1 MACQNG
7 AQDSA
12 TGVVMPKTIIPG
24 YKLLLTYDIRP
35 DRVENYYQYVLKE
48 FVPELETMGIYLFR
62 VWHVAWGD
70 YPVRQLE
77 FVVESRETLSR
88 LSESPRFEDME
99 TRLQEFT
106 TDYERKTLRFR
117 RGFQF

>member
-1 MACQNG
+1 
-7 AQDSA
+7 
-12 TGVVMPKTIIPG
+12 MPATIIPG

-35 DRVENYYQYVLKE
+35 EQAKTYYHFVLKE

-77 FVVESRETLSR
+77 FVTESQDNLLRLASSR
-88 LSESPRFEDME
+88 RFEDME
-99 TRLQEFT
+99 TRLQELT
-106 TDYERKTLRFR
+106 TDYERKILPFR
-117 RGFQF
+117 KGFQF

>member
-1 MACQNG
+1 
-7 AQDSA
+7 
-12 TGVVMPKTIIPG
+12 MPKTIIPG

-35 DRVENYYQYVLKE
+35 DQAERYYQYVLKE

-77 FVVESRETLSR
+77 FVAERRETLLKLAESR
-88 LSESPRFEDME
+88 RFDDLEA
-99 TRLQEFT
+99 RLRALT
-106 TDYERKTLRFR
+106 SSYERKVLRFR
-117 RGFQF
+117 KGFQF